1 MKQIRRETLY
11 RHLEEHVKRNIL
23 QLGRKFYLQEVGIPQ
38 GSVLSTLLCSFYYGH
53 LERNVIFPFLEKAS
67 VPHTFG
73 CDNHWKPNV
82 SNLEPPKGEI
92 PCLGKPTSVSFEKTN
107 RLYFTRK
114 HGAQNEDATESNDV
128 ILMDQNVSSPKCML
142 MRVTDD
148 FLFVS
153 TSKKQAMRF
162 FSRLRRGFSD
172 YNCSMNT
179 DKFRMN
185 FDADFQSQLLKKQVY
200 TGEDGLS
207 FLAWGGLLVNC
218 DTLEIQA
225 DYTRFVF
232 ITFSFCISASK

>member
-11 RHLEEHVKRNIL
+11 RHLEEHVKHNIL
-23 QLGRKFYLQEVGIPQ
+23 QLGWKFYLQEVGIPQ

-67 VPHTFG
+67 EPQTFG
-73 CDNHWKPNV
+73 CDHHLELNV
-82 SNLEPPKGEI
+82 NDLEPPKGER
-92 PCLGKPTSVSFEKTN
+92 PCLGKPPSVSFEKTN

-114 HGAQNEDATESNDV
+114 HGAQNEDATDSNDV
-128 ILMDQNVSSPKCML
+128 ILMDENVSSPKCLL
-142 MRVTDD
+142 MRLTDD

-162 FSRLRRGFSD
+162 FSRLQRGFSD

-185 FDADFQSQLLKKQVY
+185 FDADFQSQLPKKQVY

-232 ITFSFCISASK
+232 FTFSSCFSGSK